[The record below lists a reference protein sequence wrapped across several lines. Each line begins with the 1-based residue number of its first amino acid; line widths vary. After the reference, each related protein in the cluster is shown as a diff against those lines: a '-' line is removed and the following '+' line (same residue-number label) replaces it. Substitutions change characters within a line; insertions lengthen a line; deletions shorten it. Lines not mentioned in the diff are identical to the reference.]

1 MRHWTIRNYNAFLRE
16 IRSAHK
22 LTLGQGREA
31 YRQMRAHT
39 GRNLYGS
46 DVRKHPK
53 LSARFAQS
61 ASAKIPIKVP
71 AKYWDEV
78 YYDEDIDVETEAD
91 PYK

>member
-31 YRQMRAHT
+31 YRQMRAHI

-53 LSARFAQS
+53 LSSRFARS
-61 ASAKIPIKVP
+61 AIKVKP
-71 AKYWDEV
+71 PVFAAV
-78 YYDEDIDVETEAD
+78 FYDEDIEVEFSAD
-91 PYK
+91 EGTP